1 MKIMKKITNKPTLY
15 ILSIALFFA
24 SCAKED
30 IQYEIVE
37 VEVPVVQ
44 TVVETVEV
52 EVKVPVVQTVEVPTL
67 TNLLE
72 LENQQY
78 PLVDKLQ
85 G

>member
-44 TVVETVEV
+44 TEVQTVTV
-52 EVKVPVVQTVEVPTL
+52 QVPVV
-67 TNLLE
+67 
-72 LENQQY
+72 
-78 PLVDKLQ
+78 LVKNE
-85 G
+85 